1 MLMGTQISIFDTD
14 QSCCPPDEK
23 IQKQI
28 SEERFSTA
36 IEAHMND
43 PATGALINF
52 NN

>member
-1 MLMGTQISIFDTD
+1 MRGIHQESDKVEPRCN
-14 QSCCPPDEK
+14 QCSKKK

-36 IEAHMND
+36 IEAHMSD

-52 NN
+52 DD